1 MTKNNQLGFT
11 LVELMITIL
20 VLGIVM
26 TSVVTLFVNIQQ
38 AQTHTRY
45 LETATYAA
53 QAEIESLRTI
63 NYNNLTPGQTI
74 DFTDSLPDSLPPG
87 ATGIVT
93 VSEPTTGLRRVDVAV
108 SYSYKGKPRTVNLS
122 SLIGVLGITQWNI

>member
-1 MTKNNQLGFT
+1 MKRNKQSGFT

-38 AQTHTRY
+38 AQIHTRY

-53 QAEIESLRTI
+53 QTQIESLRTI

-74 DFTDSLPDSLPPG
+74 NFTSSLPSSLPQG
-87 ATGIVT
+87 STGTVA
-93 VSEPTTGLRRVDVAV
+93 VSEPLAGLKRVDVSV
-108 SYSYKGKPRTVNLS
+108 TYTYKGKTRTISLS
-122 SLIGVLGITQWNI
+122 SLIGVLGITQ

>member
-1 MTKNNQLGFT
+1 MTRNDRSGFT
-11 LVELMITIL
+11 LVEIVITIL
-20 VLGIVM
+20 VLGVVL

-53 QAEIESLRTI
+53 QAEIESLRNI

-74 DFTDSLPDSLPPG
+74 NFTDDLPASLPPG
-87 ATGIVT
+87 ATGTVA
-93 VSEPTTGLRRVDVAV
+93 VSEPTPGLRRVDVTV
-108 SYSYKGKPRTVNLS
+108 NYSYKGKDRVVSLS
-122 SLIGVLGITQWNI
+122 SLIGVLGITQ

>member
-1 MTKNNQLGFT
+1 MNKKSEAGFT
-11 LVELMITIL
+11 LVELTITIL

-74 DFTDSLPDSLPPG
+74 DFSDQLPASLPSDASGTVL
-87 ATGIVT
+87 
-93 VSEPTTGLRRVDVAV
+93 VSEPVSGLRRVDVNV
-108 SYSYKGKPRTVNLS
+108 SYSYKGKDRTVSLS
-122 SLIGVLGITQWNI
+122 SLIGVLGITQ